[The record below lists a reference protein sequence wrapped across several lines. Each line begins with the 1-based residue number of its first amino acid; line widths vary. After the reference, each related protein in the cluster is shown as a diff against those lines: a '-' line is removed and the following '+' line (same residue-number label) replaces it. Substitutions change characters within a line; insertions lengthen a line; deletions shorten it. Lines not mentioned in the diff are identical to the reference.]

1 MIMIMPKDGVLI
13 INQFDMA
20 SVSETYQFRTEVNI
34 FWKLTYFT
42 LKKCYNQICSFGSL
56 PETATKVR
64 AAITARA
71 MFWILE
77 RKPQSSSQTNNS
89 SVGARESESALTG
102 FATLSN

>member
-1 MIMIMPKDGVLI
+1 MVMIMPNDGVQF

-20 SVSETYQFRTEVNI
+20 SVLESNKICLRIYIKRE
-34 FWKLTYFT
+34 
-42 LKKCYNQICSFGSL
+42 KCYTNQICSFGSL